1 MGDVGL
7 QPAMHVAS
15 VPVGH
20 GTGDGVVGDV
30 AVGDGAVG
38 DGTVGDVV
46 DITGEG
52 DRRAGDGVAVALVVL
67 LLIMIS

>member
-46 DITGEG
+46 DITGDYYLKSKFKKNLYLG
-52 DRRAGDGVAVALVVL
+52 GKT
-67 LLIMIS
+67 